1 MLIRSV
7 VGRDSSKRR
16 SPLLVETHFRQ
27 GPFAPPALPGFDA
40 TTSPSDSR
48 PSHGLVIYSHAA
60 LTDGLRADARPDGS
74 LRFLIALS
82 ASAAPFHPGESDRCV
97 CSLLRGRWQASPYP
111 EGWPL
116 SIGVTRPKRVH
127 MRCG

>member
-27 GPFAPPALPGFDA
+27 GSFAPPALPGFDA
-40 TTSPSDSR
+40 TTNPSDPRSSR
-48 PSHGLVIYSHAA
+48 DLVIYSQTAMI
-60 LTDGLRADARPDGS
+60 DGLRAAGRPDGS

-82 ASAAPFHPGESDRCV
+82 ASAAPFHPGEPGRCTR
-97 CSLLRGRWQASPYP
+97 SLLRGR
-111 EGWPL
+111 
-116 SIGVTRPKRVH
+116 
-127 MRCG
+127 

>member
-16 SPLLVETHFRQ
+16 PPRLVETHFRQ
-27 GPFAPPALPGFDA
+27 GSFAPPALPGFDA

-48 PSHGLVIYSHAA
+48 PSHDLVIYSHAA
-60 LTDGLRADARPDGS
+60 LIDGLRAVGRPDGS
-74 LRFLIALS
+74 LRFLIALL
-82 ASAAPFHPGESDRCV
+82 ASAAPFHPGESDRCL
-97 CSLLRGRWQASPYP
+97 CSLLHGRWQASPIL

-116 SIGVTRPKRVH
+116 SDCLTRPK
-127 MRCG
+127 